1 MKGAPV
7 LKAIFF
13 DMDETLCCTS
23 QADKAAG
30 QKFAAWIQQTYP
42 QVSDP
47 QAFLQRYLQGVYKKL
62 NAEFPQLVALLPDEN
77 AFRCG
82 LIQTI
87 LAENGIHIDAEQA
100 QQAQHYFDSARMGAF
115 TFFPGVKEMLT
126 DLRKHYKLVV
136 ITNGPIFSQHPKLKA
151 TQMDEWVD
159 HIIVGGEEPEEKPAA
174 SIFQK
179 ALNLVDVKPEEALHI
194 GDSLAADIAGA
205 NNMGILS
212 VWVNA
217 TGASNPTEIT
227 PNFEIRETVELKEIL
242 KTLAQ

>member
-1 MKGAPV
+1 M

-13 DMDETLCCTS
+13 DMDETLCGTS

-100 QQAQHYFDSARMGAF
+100 QQAQHCFDSARMGAF

-179 ALNLVDVKPEEALHI
+179 ALNLVDIKPEEALHI

>member
-1 MKGAPV
+1 M

-13 DMDETLCCTS
+13 DMDETLCGTS

-100 QQAQHYFDSARMGAF
+100 QQAQQYFDSARMGAF
-115 TFFPGVKEMLT
+115 TFFPGVKEMLM

-179 ALNLVDVKPEEALHI
+179 ALNLVDIKPEEALHI

>member
-1 MKGAPV
+1 M

-13 DMDETLCCTS
+13 DMDETLCGTS

-47 QAFLQRYLQGVYKKL
+47 QAFLQRYLQGVYKKI

-87 LAENGIHIDAEQA
+87 LAEDGIHIDAEQA

-151 TQMDEWVD
+151 TQMNEWVD

-194 GDSLAADIAGA
+194 GDSLAADIVGA

>member
-1 MKGAPV
+1 M

-13 DMDETLCCTS
+13 DMDETLCGTS

-87 LAENGIHIDAEQA
+87 LAEDGIHIDAEQA

-126 DLRKHYKLVV
+126 DLRKRYKLVV

-179 ALNLVDVKPEEALHI
+179 ALNLVDVKPEEAIHI

>member
-13 DMDETLCCTS
+13 DMDETLCGTS

-87 LAENGIHIDAEQA
+87 LAEDGIHIDAEQA

-179 ALNLVDVKPEEALHI
+179 ALNLVDVKPEETLHI

>member
-1 MKGAPV
+1 M

-13 DMDETLCCTS
+13 DMDETLCGTS
-23 QADKAAG
+23 QADKSAG

-179 ALNLVDVKPEEALHI
+179 ALNLVDIKPEEALHI

-227 PNFEIRETVELKEIL
+227 PNFEIREAVELKEIL

>member
-1 MKGAPV
+1 M

-13 DMDETLCCTS
+13 DMDETLCGTS

-87 LAENGIHIDAEQA
+87 LAEDGIHIDAEQA

-179 ALNLVDVKPEEALHI
+179 ALNLVDIKPEEALHI

-217 TGASNPTEIT
+217 TGASNPTKIT

>member
-1 MKGAPV
+1 M

-13 DMDETLCCTS
+13 DMDETLCGTS

-87 LAENGIHIDAEQA
+87 LAENGIHIDTEQA

-179 ALNLVDVKPEEALHI
+179 ALNLVDIKPEEALHI

>member
-13 DMDETLCCTS
+13 DMDETLCGTS

-87 LAENGIHIDAEQA
+87 LAEDGIHIDAEQA

-179 ALNLVDVKPEEALHI
+179 ALNLVDIKPEEALHI

>member
-1 MKGAPV
+1 M

-13 DMDETLCCTS
+13 DMDETLCGTS

-115 TFFPGVKEMLT
+115 TFFPGVKDMLT

-179 ALNLVDVKPEEALHI
+179 ALNLVDIKPEEALHI

>member
-1 MKGAPV
+1 M

-13 DMDETLCCTS
+13 DMDETLCGTS

-151 TQMDEWVD
+151 TQMEEWVD

-179 ALNLVDVKPEEALHI
+179 ALNLVDIKPEEALHI

>member
-1 MKGAPV
+1 
-7 LKAIFF
+7 
-13 DMDETLCCTS
+13 MDETLCCTS

>member
-1 MKGAPV
+1 
-7 LKAIFF
+7 
-13 DMDETLCCTS
+13 MDETLCGTS

-87 LAENGIHIDAEQA
+87 LAEDGIHIDAEQA

>member
-1 MKGAPV
+1 M

-13 DMDETLCCTS
+13 DMDETLCGTS

-30 QKFAAWIQQTYP
+30 QKFSAWIQQTYP

-87 LAENGIHIDAEQA
+87 LAEDGIHIDAEQA

>member
-1 MKGAPV
+1 M

-13 DMDETLCCTS
+13 DMDETLCGTS

-42 QVSDP
+42 QISDP

-87 LAENGIHIDAEQA
+87 LAEDGIHIDAEQA

-179 ALNLVDVKPEEALHI
+179 ALNLVDVKPEETLHI

>member
-1 MKGAPV
+1 M

-13 DMDETLCCTS
+13 DMDETLCGTS

-126 DLRKHYKLVV
+126 DLRTHYKLVV

-179 ALNLVDVKPEEALHI
+179 ALNLVDIKPEEALHI

>member
-1 MKGAPV
+1 M

-13 DMDETLCCTS
+13 DMDETLCGTS

-87 LAENGIHIDAEQA
+87 LAEDGIHIDAEQA

-227 PNFEIRETVELKEIL
+227 PNFEIRETAELKEIL

>member
-1 MKGAPV
+1 M

-13 DMDETLCCTS
+13 DMDETLCGTS

-179 ALNLVDVKPEEALHI
+179 ALNLVDIKPKEALHI

>member
-1 MKGAPV
+1 M

-13 DMDETLCCTS
+13 DMDETLCGTS

-179 ALNLVDVKPEEALHI
+179 ALNLVDIKPEEALHI

-205 NNMGILS
+205 NNMRILS

>member
-1 MKGAPV
+1 M

-13 DMDETLCCTS
+13 DMDETLCGTS

-62 NAEFPQLVALLPDEN
+62 NAEFPHLVALLPDEN

-179 ALNLVDVKPEEALHI
+179 ALNLVDIKPEEALHI

-217 TGASNPTEIT
+217 TGTSNPTEIT

>member
-1 MKGAPV
+1 M

-13 DMDETLCCTS
+13 DMDETLCGTS

-100 QQAQHYFDSARMGAF
+100 QQAQYYFDLARMGAF

>member
-1 MKGAPV
+1 M

-13 DMDETLCCTS
+13 DMDETLCGTS

-179 ALNLVDVKPEEALHI
+179 ALNLVDIKPEEALHI

-227 PNFEIRETVELKEIL
+227 PNFEIRETVEIKEIL

>member
-1 MKGAPV
+1 M

-13 DMDETLCCTS
+13 DMDETLCGTS

-115 TFFPGVKEMLT
+115 TFFPGVKEMLMG
-126 DLRKHYKLVV
+126 LRKHYKLVV

-179 ALNLVDVKPEEALHI
+179 ALNLVDIKPEEALHI

>member
-1 MKGAPV
+1 M

-13 DMDETLCCTS
+13 DMDETLCGTS

-151 TQMDEWVD
+151 TQMDEWMD

-179 ALNLVDVKPEEALHI
+179 ALNLVDIKPEEALHI

>member
-1 MKGAPV
+1 M

-13 DMDETLCCTS
+13 DMDETLCGTS

-87 LAENGIHIDAEQA
+87 LAEDGIHIDAEQA

-179 ALNLVDVKPEEALHI
+179 ALNLVDVKPEETLHI

>member
-1 MKGAPV
+1 M

-13 DMDETLCCTS
+13 DMDETLCGTS

-115 TFFPGVKEMLT
+115 TFFPGVKEMLM

-151 TQMDEWVD
+151 TQMDERVD

-179 ALNLVDVKPEEALHI
+179 ALNLVDIKPEEALHI
-194 GDSLAADIAGA
+194 GDSLATDIAGA

>member
-1 MKGAPV
+1 M

-13 DMDETLCCTS
+13 DMDETLCGTS

-62 NAEFPQLVALLPDEN
+62 NAEFPQLVDLLPDEN

-87 LAENGIHIDAEQA
+87 LAEDGIHIDAEQA

-179 ALNLVDVKPEEALHI
+179 ALNLVDIKPEEALHI

>member
-1 MKGAPV
+1 M

-13 DMDETLCCTS
+13 DMDETLCGTS

-42 QVSDP
+42 QISDP

-87 LAENGIHIDAEQA
+87 LAEDGIHIDAEQA

-126 DLRKHYKLVV
+126 DLREHYKLVV

>member
-1 MKGAPV
+1 M

-13 DMDETLCCTS
+13 DMDETLCGTS

-42 QVSDP
+42 QISDP

-179 ALNLVDVKPEEALHI
+179 ALNLVDIKPEEALHI

-227 PNFEIRETVELKEIL
+227 PNFEIREAVELKEIL

>member
-1 MKGAPV
+1 M

-13 DMDETLCCTS
+13 DMDETLCGTS

-87 LAENGIHIDAEQA
+87 LAEDGIHIDAEQA

-179 ALNLVDVKPEEALHI
+179 ALNLVDIKPEEALHI

-217 TGASNPTEIT
+217 TGASSPTEIT

>member
-1 MKGAPV
+1 M

-13 DMDETLCCTS
+13 DMDETLCGTS

-179 ALNLVDVKPEEALHI
+179 ALNLVDIKPEEALHI

-212 VWVNA
+212 VWVNT

>member
-1 MKGAPV
+1 M

-13 DMDETLCCTS
+13 DMDETLCGTS

-100 QQAQHYFDSARMGAF
+100 QQAQRYFDSARMGAF

-151 TQMDEWVD
+151 TQMNEWVD

-205 NNMGILS
+205 NNIGILS

>member
-1 MKGAPV
+1 M

-13 DMDETLCCTS
+13 DMDETLCGTS

-87 LAENGIHIDAEQA
+87 LAENGIHINAEQA

-179 ALNLVDVKPEEALHI
+179 ALNLVDIKPEEALHI